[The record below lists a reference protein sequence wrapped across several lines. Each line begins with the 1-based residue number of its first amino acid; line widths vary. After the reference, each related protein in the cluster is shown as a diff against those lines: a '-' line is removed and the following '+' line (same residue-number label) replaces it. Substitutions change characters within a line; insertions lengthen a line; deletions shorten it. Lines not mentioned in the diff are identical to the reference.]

1 MTPHTHMKALRHCCA
16 LPESKSSHLVTFVAP
31 LYILVKNLP
40 LSHSLFFFVYVFIEF
55 IFLEKFQ
62 VHRKIKQKVRIVPI
76 YPLPPPTQA

>member
-40 LSHSLFFFVYVFIEF
+40 LSHSLFFFVYVFDRIYF
-55 IFLEKFQ
+55 IRE
-62 VHRKIKQKVRIVPI
+62 VSGSQKN
-76 YPLPPPTQA
+76 